1 MAQQIR
7 RHGRKPHEPPQ
18 SLRSREHAPEKL
30 YAESQLHTD
39 ILKECLAKVSASS
52 RKEMAQQLHNDKNIS
67 IRASCELMSISENA
81 FATSQRA
88 QANAMIAA
96 KLIELTT
103 TKGQNTWGFRLCYLH
118 IRNVLGWKY
127 NHKRIYRIYCK
138 LGLNLRL
145 IPNKRL
151 DRETPQPLEVPD
163 AMDVTW
169 SIDFTHDNLEDGR
182 SIRSC
187 NVIDDHNRE
196 GLLAEINFSIPATTL
211 TRYLDQLIEW
221 RGKPQAIRSDN
232 GPEFISHHYQ
242 QWAQKHDIKLLYIQ
256 PETHSRTPTLNALTE
271 PCAMNCSIR
280 HYLSHSNTLKS
291 RRHSGCGVTIT
302 TVLICRSVD
311 SLQRKRV

>member
-1 MAQQIR
+1 MLSGSTLLRHLAQFYCAI
-7 RHGRKPHEPPQ
+7 
-18 SLRSREHAPEKL
+18 
-30 YAESQLHTD
+30 Y
-39 ILKECLAKVSASS
+39 
-52 RKEMAQQLHNDKNIS
+52 
-67 IRASCELMSISENA
+67 
-81 FATSQRA
+81 
-88 QANAMIAA
+88 
-96 KLIELTT
+96 
-103 TKGQNTWGFRLCYLH
+103 RLCYLH

-256 PETHSRTPTLNALTE
+256 PGNPQQNVSIWRLSIMGKIGVAIRPNAVQLSEKVGSTYPARAWTWVSVHAVGSTPSACT
-271 PCAMNCSIR
+271 
-280 HYLSHSNTLKS
+280 
-291 RRHSGCGVTIT
+291 
-302 TVLICRSVD
+302 
-311 SLQRKRV
+311 SL

>member
-1 MAQQIR
+1 
-7 RHGRKPHEPPQ
+7 
-18 SLRSREHAPEKL
+18 
-30 YAESQLHTD
+30 
-39 ILKECLAKVSASS
+39 
-52 RKEMAQQLHNDKNIS
+52 MAQQLHNDKNIS
-67 IRASCELMSISENA
+67 IRASCELMSISEKR
-81 FATSQRA
+81 FRHIPTRA

-232 GPEFISHHYQ
+232 GPEFLSHHYQ

-256 PETHSRTPTLNALTE
+256 PGNPQQNAYIERFNRTMRYELLNQTLFESLEHAQIEATQWLWCYNNNRPHMSLGGFTPAQTRMMALT
-271 PCAMNCSIR
+271 N
-280 HYLSHSNTLKS
+280 S
-291 RRHSGCGVTIT
+291 R
-302 TVLICRSVD
+302 VLH
-311 SLQRKRV
+311 